1 VPAAVRSRFHLLF
14 GAAVAALIFVGFAQ
28 SYYLAFLFDARP
40 LTILLHVHGLVFSA
54 WLLAFILQTRF
65 IATNRYLL
73 HRRLGIA
80 GAVLAAAVVIVGVM
94 TAMVLGTQPGVRAL
108 GLDTQRFMIVPL
120 LDIVLFA
127 AFVSTALAL
136 RRRPQWHRRL
146 MVLGMIA
153 ILGPAVARILLML
166 SVPGWFMA
174 AQLGAAVAFLSW
186 AIAHDWLSHRVVHP
200 AYLLGG
206 AAILLSWPLRIWIA
220 RTDGWAEAA
229 AALARAGSSLIT

>member
-1 VPAAVRSRFHLLF
+1 VATVARSRFHLLF
-14 GAAVAALIFVGFAQ
+14 GVAVTALVFAGFAQ

-54 WLLAFILQTRF
+54 WLVVFILQTRF

-80 GAVLAAAVVIVGVM
+80 GAALAGAVVVVGVL
-94 TAMVLGTQPGVRAL
+94 TAMILGTLPGVRAL

-120 LDIVLFA
+120 IDIALFA
-127 AFVSTALAL
+127 GFVGSALAL

-153 ILGPAVARILLML
+153 ILAPAVARILLML
-166 SVPGWFMA
+166 SVPRLFMV
-174 AQLGAAVAFLSW
+174 AQAGVVIAFLAWAVAN
-186 AIAHDWLSHRVVHP
+186 DWLRYRIVHP

-206 AAILLSWPLRIWIA
+206 AMILLSWPLRIAVA
-220 RTDGWAEAA
+220 RSDAWSEAA
-229 AALARAGSSLIT
+229 RVLARLGASLIG